1 MWLRQ
6 EAESP
11 KSAKT
16 AEIFKI
22 SESHCPKTLLT
33 PDMVAAVQIYYR
45 GQIISWLNF
54 CSLSS
59 SCFLSNMSVPEK
71 HTQKSEV
78 KLNSLL
84 YRGIR

>member
-33 PDMVAAVQIYYR
+33 PDMVAAVLIYYR
-45 GQIISWLNF
+45 GQIIS